1 MGEGEGKGVPQRF
14 ANVSKPAILIPC
26 HPIQK
31 VLERDID
38 PQLTPEAWASIG
50 KNMHASPES
59 VRNNETN
66 QFGIMSLLT
75 CTVAASVVSGGN
87 SALRMTCFG

>member
-1 MGEGEGKGVPQRF
+1 M
-14 ANVSKPAILIPC
+14 
-26 HPIQK
+26 
-31 VLERDID
+31 LERDID

-59 VRNNETN
+59 VRNNDQTN

-75 CTVAASVVSGGN
+75 CTVAASVASGGGEGGGIRL
-87 SALRMTCFG
+87 SERLALDNCDLFFG